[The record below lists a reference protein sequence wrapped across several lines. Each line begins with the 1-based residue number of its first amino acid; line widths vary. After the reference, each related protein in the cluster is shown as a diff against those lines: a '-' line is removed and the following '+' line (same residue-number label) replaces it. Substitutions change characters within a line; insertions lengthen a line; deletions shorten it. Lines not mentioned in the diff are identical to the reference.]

1 MNLLFFTLLYP
12 NLRSQF
18 LRLRNPNLLYL
29 IFDGNSDL
37 GVVYLLGWEILTG
50 KQLDEVVDGAG
61 GEAGGI
67 EAESES
73 RDAVAAVAEELG
85 MAGQDKR
92 VVDGDCGVGGGGR
105 HDLVGLLVPQ
115 HRAVRRP
122 PAVARGPLGASKG
135 YLGLRFDLGFESF
148 SSIFVGLLIVFG
160 FGR

>member
-29 IFDGNSDL
+29 ILDGNSDL

-67 EAESES
+67 GAESES
-73 RDAVAAVAEELG
+73 RDAVAVVAEELG

-92 VVDGDCGVGGGGR
+92 VVDGDCGVRGGGR

-122 PAVARGPLGASKG
+122 PAAARGPLGASK
-135 YLGLRFDLGFESF
+135 F
-148 SSIFVGLLIVFG
+148 
-160 FGR
+160 